1 MKWSARQETRAVFKA
16 LVSEVNDVLTSR
28 AVNDDTLWE
37 LARRLHDTWHR
48 VMAHLEDEDAKEQR
62 ETERRHPALAELL
75 RLIDIEEGP

>member
-1 MKWSARQETRAVFKA
+1 MKWSARQETQTVFKA
-16 LVSEVNDVLTSR
+16 LVSEVNDVLMSR

-48 VMAHLEDEDAKEQR
+48 VMARLEDEDANEQR